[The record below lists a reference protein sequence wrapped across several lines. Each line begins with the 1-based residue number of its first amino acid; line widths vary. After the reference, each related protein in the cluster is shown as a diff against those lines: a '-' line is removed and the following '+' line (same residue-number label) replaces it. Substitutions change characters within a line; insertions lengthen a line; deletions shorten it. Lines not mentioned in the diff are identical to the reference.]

1 MAFYQGLV
9 LRDKKKSI
17 YFVLTLLISV
27 LLMSACASSK
37 SIQAPVG
44 SLQNTPALTDV
55 TAELPEER
63 GMRVKSETLVM
74 PEQDIS
80 LTDAVGGENGIY
92 FYGLDR
98 DRHASF
104 YSLDPETL
112 EIESL
117 SGFGT
122 SAEDIAVAP
131 DGTLR
136 VLSLNEQGQYEIL
149 GGAETVYPDPAIY
162 QNDYIS
168 DFLLV
173 GENYLFLTD
182 SRLYA
187 ADGEGSLLRDLGDYR
202 RGAEL
207 LPLPGGGFLYIQYG
221 GSQNEQDTVQSNSP
235 TQIVEFDAA
244 LNQLGSYTTG
254 TKFVRFYPWEG
265 DAILASLGQVLYAY
279 DYKTGACTAEI
290 NVLTSGLE
298 TKGLIRLD
306 GERIFSIQRGQPTI
320 WTTVEDGEV
329 ETLTLAVYEPDPS
342 LQLAVEFFNAA
353 NPHYVIEIRDYADYD
368 EYGADMG
375 LTRMGADIVSGQ
387 APDLYELSDFSAR
400 QLAQRGLLQ
409 DIKPFFKND
418 PDLDY
423 GDLIPN
429 AVRLM
434 EYKGGLYEFVPAF
447 RLVTMF
453 GDRSVVGTSWTAEDF
468 FRLAEELPPS
478 ALVGSTITKEDFL
491 NCVLCFMKEELY
503 SEETQSC
510 HFDTETFA
518 RMLEFA
524 ARLPEE
530 VVLDGSR
537 ESTLYAA
544 YYGKQKAG
552 LGEFGSVVVSEISW
566 YDKVFGGEAQ
576 FVGFPTNTG
585 SGVTLL
591 PEMRLGMSSS
601 STRQNGVWEFYKFLL
616 QKDNQS
622 RLYGCFPI
630 RSDMLDWCLENWAAF
645 ARENLPGVTGCS
657 PNGDIHIKPDSIRPD
672 MEDFIRGLVT
682 RADCLCPCDR
692 EVLDIVMDSAGAFF
706 SGDKSA
712 EDAAALIQSRVGLY
726 LAEQYG

>member
-1 MAFYQGLV
+1 MT
-9 LRDKKKSI
+9 KKRIRKRTRPVSI
-17 YFVLTLLISV
+17 LILTALLALGISGCKD
-27 LLMSACASSK
+27 SAPETRSDPLESSRK
-37 SIQAPVG
+37 E
-44 SLQNTPALTDV
+44 V
-55 TAELPEER
+55 TAQLPEER
-63 GMRVKSETLVM
+63 GARVKSETLVM
-74 PEQDIS
+74 PDQDIS
-80 LTDAVGGENGIY
+80 LTDAVGNENGIY

-117 SGFGT
+117 SGFGNA
-122 SAEDIAVAP
+122 AEDIAVAP

-149 GGAETVYPDPAIY
+149 GGAETVYPDPAIW

-168 DFLLV
+168 DFLPV

-187 ADGEGSLLRDLGDYR
+187 ADGEGNLLRNLGDYR

-221 GSQNEQDTVQSNSP
+221 GSQNEQDAVQSNSP

-254 TKFVRFYPWEG
+254 TKFVRFYPWEE
-265 DAILASLGQVLYAY
+265 DSILAGLGQVLYAY

-306 GERIFSIQRGQPTI
+306 GERIFSIQRGQPTV
-320 WTTVEDGEV
+320 WTPVEDGEV
-329 ETLTLAVYEPDPS
+329 ETLTLAAYEANAS
-342 LQLAVEFFNAA
+342 LQLAVELFNAA

-368 EYGADMG
+368 EYGADLG
-375 LTRMGADIVSGQ
+375 LTRMGADIAAGQ
-387 APDLYELSDFSAR
+387 APDLYELSNFSAR

-409 DIKPFFKND
+409 DIKPFFEND

-423 GDLIPN
+423 GDLIPS

-447 RLVTMF
+447 RLVTML
-453 GDRSVVGTSWTAEDF
+453 GDRSVVGTSWTVEDF
-468 FRLAEELPPS
+468 FRLAEELPPT
-478 ALVGSTITKEDFL
+478 ALVGSTATKEDFL

-503 SEETQSC
+503 SEETHSC

-530 VVLDGSR
+530 VVLDGSQ
-537 ESTLYAA
+537 EGTLYAA
-544 YYGKQKAG
+544 YQGKQQAG
-552 LGEFGSVVVSEISW
+552 LDCFGSIAVSQISW
-566 YDKVFGGEAQ
+566 YDKVLGGEAQ

-585 SGVTLL
+585 SGVALL
-591 PEMRLGMSSS
+591 PEIRLGMSSS
-601 STRQNGVWEFYKFLL
+601 GTRQNGVWEFYKFLL

-630 RSDMLDWCLENWAAF
+630 RSDMLDWCLETWAAF
-645 ARENLPGVTGCS
+645 ARENLPGVTECS

-692 EVLDIVMDSAGAFF
+692 EVLAIVMDSAGSFF

-712 EDAAALIQSRVGLY
+712 EDAAALIQSRVSLY